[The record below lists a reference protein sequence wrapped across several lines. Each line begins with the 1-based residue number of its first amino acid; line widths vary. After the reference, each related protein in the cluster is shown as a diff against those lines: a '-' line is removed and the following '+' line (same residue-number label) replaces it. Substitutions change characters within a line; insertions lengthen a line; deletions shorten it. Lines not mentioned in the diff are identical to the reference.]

1 MYRRKISELI
11 EKNIKDPDAPILL
24 VNGARQ
30 IGKSFI
36 CRTVA
41 KSIYPHYV
49 EINLQDDFD
58 GGKNF
63 AEVNG
68 IRDFYLR
75 VSALYGARLGSYEDT
90 IIFLDEIQVYPRLIS
105 MLKPLKADR
114 RFHYICSGSQL
125 GVAMRFSFIPM
136 GSVRSLSMRPMD
148 FEEFLW
154 ARGAGRESIDSLR
167 ESFGQRKPLSQSS
180 HEFFFKAFKEY
191 LLCGGLPEAV
201 KAFLE
206 EGDVYK
212 MREIQSSIYESYK
225 GDMSRYDQTH
235 SLKTRRIYDSLLS
248 YAQNKVKRL
257 RAKQIEGDVRASLV
271 KYEDEID
278 YLVDSGCALPVK
290 AVSDPRFPLGESSA
304 KDLMKLY
311 YNDVGILTYLLFNN
325 NVKPFLNDVP
335 SINLGSVYETVVA
348 QELIAHGHQLFY
360 FDSKKVG
367 EVDYLVNDYDS
378 LSILPIEV
386 KSGRTGYEYRALPK
400 LVDPTGHYRLG
411 QGMVLQ
417 NANRLDFADNIL
429 TAPIYM
435 VMFV

>member
-1 MYRRKISELI
+1 MFRRKISES
-11 EKNIKDPDAPILL
+11 IKENLTDPDSMILL
-24 VNGARQ
+24 LNGAKE
-30 IGKSFI
+30 IGKTLV
-36 CRTVA
+36 CREVGR
-41 KSIYPHYV
+41 SLFPHFV
-49 EINLQDDFD
+49 EVNLQDDYH
-58 GGKNF
+58 GEKNF
-63 AEVNG
+63 ALVHD
-68 IRDFYLR
+68 IREFYFRLT
-75 VSALYGARLGSYEDT
+75 ALYGPSLGSYDDT
-90 IIFLDEIQVYPRLIS
+90 LIFLDEIQVYPHFIS
-105 MLKPLKADR
+105 MLKPLRADR
-114 RFHYICSGSQL
+114 RFRFVCAGSSL
-125 GVAMRFSFIPM
+125 GVATRSTFIPM
-136 GSVRSLSMRPMD
+136 GSIQPLSMRPMD

-154 ARGAGRESIDSLR
+154 ARGAGQESIDSLR
-167 ESFGQRKPLSQSS
+167 ENFAQRKPLSQSS

-212 MREIQSSIYESYK
+212 TRDIQSSIYESYK
-225 GDMSRYDQTH
+225 GDMSRYDQEH

-248 YAQNKVKRL
+248 YTQNKVKRL
-257 RAKQIEGDVRASLV
+257 RAKQIEGDVRATLV
-271 KYEDEID
+271 KYENEID
-278 YLVDSGCALPVK
+278 YLIDSGSVLPAN
-290 AVSDPRFPLGESSA
+290 AVSSFRFPLGESSA

-400 LVDPTGHYRLG
+400 LVDPKGNYRLG
-411 QGMVLQ
+411 QEMVLQ
-417 NANRLDFADNIL
+417 NANRLVFADNIL

-435 VMFV
+435 VMFI

>member
-1 MYRRKISELI
+1 M
-11 EKNIKDPDAPILL
+11 ILL
-24 VNGARQ
+24 LNGAKE
-30 IGKSFI
+30 IGKTLV
-36 CRTVA
+36 CREVGR
-41 KSIYPHYV
+41 SLFPHFV
-49 EINLQDDFD
+49 EVNLQDDYH
-58 GGKNF
+58 GEKNF
-63 AEVNG
+63 ALVHD
-68 IRDFYLR
+68 IREFYFRLT
-75 VSALYGARLGSYEDT
+75 ALYGPFLGSYDDT
-90 IIFLDEIQVYPRLIS
+90 LIFLDEIQVYPHLIS

-125 GVAMRFSFIPM
+125 GVAMRSSFIPM

-154 ARGAGRESIDSLR
+154 ARGAGQESIDSLR
-167 ESFGQRKPLSQSS
+167 ENFAQRKPLSQSS
-180 HEFFFKAFKEY
+180 HEFFVKAFKEY

-212 MREIQSSIYESYK
+212 TREIQSSIYESYK
-225 GDMSRYDQTH
+225 GDMSRYDQEH

-248 YAQNKVKRL
+248 YTQNKVKRL
-257 RAKQIEGDVRASLV
+257 RAKQIEGDVRATLV

-278 YLVDSGCALPVK
+278 YLIDSGSALPAN
-290 AVSDPRFPLGESSA
+290 AVSSFRFPLGEWSV

-311 YNDVGILTYLLFNN
+311 YNDVGILTYLLFKN
-325 NVKPFLNDVP
+325 NVKPFLGDVP
-335 SINLGSVYETVVA
+335 AINLGSVYETVVA
-348 QELIAHGHQLFY
+348 QELIAHGHKLFY

-400 LVDPTGHYRLG
+400 LVDPKGNYRLG
-411 QGMVLQ
+411 QEMVLQ
-417 NANRLDFADNIL
+417 NANRLVFADNIL

-435 VMFV
+435 VMFI

>member
-41 KSIYPHYV
+41 QSIFPHYV

-58 GGKNF
+58 GDKNF
-63 AEVNG
+63 ATLSG
-68 IRDFYLR
+68 IRDFYLQ
-75 VSALYGARLGSYEDT
+75 VSALYGANLGSYVDT
-90 IIFLDEIQVYPRLIS
+90 IIFLDEIQVYPHLIS

-125 GVAMRFSFIPM
+125 GVAMRSSFIPM

-154 ARGAGRESIDSLR
+154 ARGAGQESIDSLR
-167 ESFGQRKPLSQSS
+167 ENFAQRKPLSQSS

-212 MREIQSSIYESYK
+212 TRDIQSSIYESYK
-225 GDMSRYDQTH
+225 GDMSRYDQEH

-248 YAQNKVKRL
+248 YTQNKVKRL
-257 RAKQIEGDVRASLV
+257 RAKQIEGDVRATLV
-271 KYEDEID
+271 KYENEID
-278 YLVDSGCALPVK
+278 YLIDSGSALPAN
-290 AVSDPRFPLGESSA
+290 AVSSFRLPLGEWSV

-311 YNDVGILTYLLFNN
+311 YNDVGILTYLLFKN
-325 NVKPFLNDVP
+325 NVKPFLGDVP
-335 SINLGSVYETVVA
+335 AINLGSVYETVVA

-400 LVDPTGHYRLG
+400 LVDPKGNYRLG
-411 QGMVLQ
+411 QEMVLQ
-417 NANRLDFADNIL
+417 NANRLVFADNIL

-435 VMFV
+435 VMFI

>member
-1 MYRRKISELI
+1 MLRFGRRDREGESGFIDAILENYAFLPPDTLENYAFWCFKTLENYKIRYIILSGEYYVSTKNI
-11 EKNIKDPDAPILL
+11 RINRKNIKDPDAPILL

-30 IGKSFI
+30 IGKSFT

-58 GGKNF
+58 GDQNF
-63 AEVNG
+63 AAVNG
-68 IRDFYLR
+68 IRDFYLL
-75 VSALYGARLGSYEDT
+75 VSALYGASLGSYEDT
-90 IIFLDEIQVYPRLIS
+90 IIFLDEIQVYPHLIS

-114 RFHYICSGSQL
+114 RFHYICSGSPL
-125 GVAMRFSFIPM
+125 GVAMRSSFIPT
-136 GSVRSLSMRPMD
+136 GSVRPLSMRPMD

-154 ARGAGRESIDSLR
+154 ARGAGQESIDSLR
-167 ESFGQRKPLSQSS
+167 ENFAQRKPLSQSS

-212 MREIQSSIYESYK
+212 TRDIQSSIYESYK
-225 GDMSRYDQTH
+225 GDMSRYDQEH

-278 YLVDSGCALPVK
+278 YLV
-290 AVSDPRFPLGESSA
+290 
-304 KDLMKLY
+304 
-311 YNDVGILTYLLFNN
+311 
-325 NVKPFLNDVP
+325 
-335 SINLGSVYETVVA
+335 
-348 QELIAHGHQLFY
+348 
-360 FDSKKVG
+360 
-367 EVDYLVNDYDS
+367 NDYDS

-400 LVDPTGHYRLG
+400 FVDPKGNYRLG

-435 VMFV
+435 AMFI